1 MIGELIE
8 TLTASKDLSQAQ
20 SRELFADVF
29 HGGVSEVTL
38 SAVLVA
44 LKGKG
49 ETPEEIAGAAEA
61 MRDAATAF
69 DFAAAGDL
77 SLKIVDSAGTGG
89 DGAETVNISTAA
101 ALLCAE
107 MGLKVV
113 KHGNRSISSKCG
125 SADVLEACGVAIE
138 AERELSLRCLEQ
150 LNICFLFAP
159 SYHPGMR
166 FAMPVRRSLGVRTIF
181 NLLGPLSNPA
191 RPHYQL
197 VGVYHPRLCRPMA
210 ETLAL
215 LGCKAALVVH
225 GAGLDELALHDET
238 EGALLRDG
246 QIQDFRTT
254 PEELGL
260 SRAPLLALRG
270 GEAQQNA
277 RWLQELLAG
286 DGDKAHA
293 QAVALNAGALYWVA
307 GKAESLAGGVQTAL
321 DVLEDGGAA
330 VRLERWSQ
338 MR

>member
-1 MIGELIE
+1 V
-8 TLTASKDLSQAQ
+8 
-20 SRELFADVF
+20 R
-29 HGGVSEVTL
+29 
-38 SAVLVA
+38 
-44 LKGKG
+44 
-49 ETPEEIAGAAEA
+49 
-61 MRDAATAF
+61 RD
-69 DFAAAGDL
+69 
-77 SLKIVDSAGTGG
+77 
-89 DGAETVNISTAA
+89 
-101 ALLCAE
+101 
-107 MGLKVV
+107 GLKVV

-166 FAMPVRRSLGVRTIF
+166 FAMPVRRFGRAHDLQ
-181 NLLGPLSNPA
+181 PA
-191 RPHYQL
+191 RAALQSGAATLSAGRRLSPAAL
-197 VGVYHPRLCRPMA
+197 STDGPRRS
-210 ETLAL
+210 AL